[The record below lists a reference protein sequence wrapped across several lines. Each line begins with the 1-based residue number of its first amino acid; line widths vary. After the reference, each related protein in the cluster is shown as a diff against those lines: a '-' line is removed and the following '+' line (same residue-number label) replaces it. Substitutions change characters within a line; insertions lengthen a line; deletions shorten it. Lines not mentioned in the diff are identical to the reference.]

1 MAAGPEHAVLMRA
14 CAIFIAAALMAWPW
28 AVAAD
33 APPSRVV
40 SINLCTDQM
49 ALLLAAPGQ
58 LVSVSHLAVDPV
70 SSQVADL
77 VGDLPLN
84 HGQAEEV
91 ALMRPDL
98 VLAGRY
104 TAQETVRM
112 LERLGYRV
120 ESFAPE
126 TSLADIRANL
136 RQMGAVLGQGA
147 RAEALIAEMD
157 TTVARLDGLPP
168 SDKVA
173 ALYYSGGFT
182 EGGASLGHEILTQ
195 AGLRNLTAEMGLPYG
210 GVLGIEEVLLH
221 QPDIIVRGQAFAGYS
236 RAEAM
241 LSHPVLAA
249 YIAASGVSVGT
260 SPAWTCGTPR
270 VAQEILDLAR
280 SLRGGS

>member
-1 MAAGPEHAVLMRA
+1 MRGFCALFAAPFMVL
-14 CAIFIAAALMAWPW
+14 PW
-28 AVAAD
+28 AVAAET
-33 APPSRVV
+33 PPARVV

-49 ALLLAAPGQ
+49 ALLLAAEGQ

-70 SSQVADL
+70 SSQVTDL

-91 ALMRPDL
+91 ALLAPDL
-98 VLAGRY
+98 VLAGMY
-104 TAQETVRM
+104 TGQDTVRM

-126 TSLADIRANL
+126 ISLADIRDNL
-136 RQMGAVLGQGA
+136 RRMGGLLGQDA
-147 RAEALIAEMD
+147 KAEALIAQMD
-157 TTVARLDGLPP
+157 ATLSALADLPP
-168 SDKVA
+168 TDKVA
-173 ALYYSGGFT
+173 ALYYSGGYT

-195 AGLRNLTAEMGLPYG
+195 AGLANLTDILDLPYG
-210 GVLGIEEVLLH
+210 GVLGIEEVVLNA
-221 QPDIIVRGQAFAGYS
+221 PDILVRGQAFAGYS

-249 YIAASGVSVGT
+249 YVAQSGVALTT

-270 VAQEILDLAR
+270 IAPVIRDLALAVR
-280 SLRGGS
+280 KGE